1 MIKIIRNKRRK
12 KYNPIYEINPIYDID
27 VYLIEKTNELIK
39 RIEDMQEDIKLVRKI
54 KEIERER

>member
-1 MIKIIRNKRRK
+1 MVRRNNRKRK
-12 KYNPIYEINPIYDID
+12 NPIYDID
-27 VYLIEKTNELIK
+27 VYLRPIEKTNELIK

>member
-12 KYNPIYEINPIYDID
+12 KYNPIYDID

>member
-1 MIKIIRNKRRK
+1 MVRRNKRKRK
-12 KYNPIYEINPIYDID
+12 NPIYDID
-27 VYLIEKTNELIK
+27 VYLRPIEKTNELIK